1 MVDDAVRR
9 VAVVDVAVE
18 LADAEVA
25 AHEAAGAQGGAK
37 QWWRGGAVGEDSD
50 APRAKGG

>member
-18 LADAEVA
+18 VAYAEVA
-25 AHEAAGAQGGAK
+25 AHKAAGAQGGAK
-37 QWWRGGAVGEDSD
+37 QWWREGAVDEDGD
-50 APRAKGG
+50 ASRMKGG